1 MRALFAGEVVDHDGL
16 VRVDRAKL
24 WTLPAEPPALV
35 GAAVSEETARG
46 CGEWADGMV
55 TINQPRE
62 KLERMIAAFR
72 EGGGEGKPIY
82 LQVHLSWAPDEEEA
96 LAIAYDQ
103 WRTNLFQPPLC
114 WDLHTVEQFD
124 EAARHVRPEDLH
136 AGVLI
141 SADTGRHAAWLA
153 ELAELGF
160 DADHAPPRRAGPL
173 ALHRRVRLPRAP
185 GAGGMSPVGGGK
197 ATSDLW
203 WKNAVVYCLDVES
216 FHDADGDG
224 CGDLTGLCERIDYLA
239 GLGISCVWLMPFYPS
254 AQRDDG
260 YDITDYY
267 GVDRRLGTHGD
278 LVELVRTARDRGI
291 RVIADL
297 VPNHTSVEH
306 PWFVAAREGR
316 DNPYHDFY
324 VWVDEKPEEKPG
336 DVVFPDQENSNWA
349 YDRHVRQW
357 YLHRFYSH
365 QPDLNVANPEVR
377 DEIAQVVGF
386 WLEQGLSGFRLDA
399 VPFLVEPMGM
409 PEGAIEDP
417 HELLRDLRA
426 FMARRSGEAILLG
439 EVNLPPADAAR
450 FFGARG
456 GEELDL
462 LFAFPVN
469 QAMYLSLARGVG
481 GAAGAGAA
489 RAPADPRR
497 VPVGALRPQPRRVDA
512 GQAQR
517 RRAGGGLRRV
527 RAGAGAADVRARAA
541 AAAALDARRRRRAD
555 ADGLLADVLA
565 ARDAGAL
572 LRRGDRDGGEPGDRG
587 ALCGA
592 RADAVVVRGRRRLHG
607 ARCGACAPARSTEGP
622 FAFPRVNVAA
632 QRRDPES
639 LLSWIE
645 RLIRR
650 RRECPELGWGAWT
663 LIEQEDEAVFALR
676 ADWGESTIVAV
687 HNLAGRDASASLVL
701 EQEGDGDGED
711 GGGTGRRW
719 SISSAPRIC
728 RRARPSRCRRTGI
741 GGTACGGRGSGSR
754 RRQAASC
761 RGELQGRAAGASC
774 GGASVER
781 RGGVSVHLV
790 TCGRSRHEIPARRA
804 RARRALVRAPRAR
817 RRR

>member
-1 MRALFAGEVVDHDGL
+1 
-16 VRVDRAKL
+16 
-24 WTLPAEPPALV
+24 
-35 GAAVSEETARG
+35 
-46 CGEWADGMV
+46 
-55 TINQPRE
+55 
-62 KLERMIAAFR
+62 
-72 EGGGEGKPIY
+72 
-82 LQVHLSWAPDEEEA
+82 
-96 LAIAYDQ
+96 
-103 WRTNLFQPPLC
+103 
-114 WDLHTVEQFD
+114 
-124 EAARHVRPEDLH
+124 
-136 AGVLI
+136 
-141 SADTGRHAAWLA
+141 
-153 ELAELGF
+153 
-160 DADHAPPRRAGPL
+160 
-173 ALHRRVRLPRAP
+173 
-185 GAGGMSPVGGGK
+185 MSPVGGGK

-224 CGDLTGLCERIDYLA
+224 CGDLTGLCERMDYLA

-469 QAMYLSLARGVG
+469 QAMYLSLAR
-481 GAAGAGAA
+481 ASAEPLA
-489 RAPADPRR
+489 RA
-497 VPVGALRPQPRRVDA
+497 LRELPPIPDGCQWAHFVRNHDELTLDKLSEAEREEVFAAFGPEPEQQMYGR
-512 GQAQR
+512 
-517 RRAGGGLRRV
+517 GLRRRLPSMLEGDAARMRMVYSLMFSLPGTPVLFYGEEIGMAENPEIEGRYAV
-527 RAGAGAADVRARAA
+527 RAPMQWSSEASGGFTVPGVEPVRPP
-541 AAAALDARRRRRAD
+541 
-555 ADGLLADVLA
+555 V
-565 ARDAGAL
+565 
-572 LRRGDRDGGEPGDRG
+572 
-587 ALCGA
+587 
-592 RADAVVVRGRRRLHG
+592 
-607 ARCGACAPARSTEGP
+607 TEGP

-639 LLSWIE
+639 LLNWVE

-663 LIEQEDEAVFALR
+663 LLEQEDEAVFALR

-701 EQEGDGDGED
+701 EQEGDKGQGGDGD
-711 GGGTGRRW
+711 GDGATLVDLF
-719 SISSAPRIC
+719 
-728 RRARPSRCRRTGI
+728 
-741 GGTACGGRGSGSR
+741 GTAD
-754 RRQAASC
+754 
-761 RGELQGRAAGASC
+761 LPAGATVALPPY
-774 GGASVER
+774 GHRWYRVR
-781 RGGVSVHLV
+781 RPGQRV
-790 TCGRSRHEIPARRA
+790 
-804 RARRALVRAPRAR
+804 AP
-817 RRR
+817 